1 MRQAFPGWVRYATL
15 ISAIVVVQ
23 LIQSACKHKLASE
36 QLTPAQPQLAAD
48 LREVTKTYLVAHV
61 GMASF
66 GGKSFCAFKVLDI
79 EQKPGALTE
88 YVYTVCMEYYL
99 KNGNLVQ
106 GTGLGLPVALV
117 LRREGPGY
125 VVVSHESAG
134 DAGYVREVERIFPK
148 KTHEEILG
156 AGATYTS
163 WKVEVENEAK
173 KYFGK

>member
-1 MRQAFPGWVRYATL
+1 MQQAFPRWVRYATL
-15 ISAIVVVQ
+15 VSAMVVLQ
-23 LIQSACKHKLASE
+23 LVQSACKYKLASE
-36 QLTPAQPQLAAD
+36 QLTPAQQQLAAD
-48 LREVTKTYLVAHV
+48 LTDVTKTYLVAHV

-66 GGKSFCAFKVLDI
+66 GGKAFCAYKVLNI
-79 EQKPGALTE
+79 EQRNEELTE

-99 KNGNLVQ
+99 KSGTLEQ

-125 VVVSHESAG
+125 VVVSHQSAG
-134 DAGYVREVERIFPK
+134 DGGYVRAVERIFPK

-156 AGATYTS
+156 AGSTYTS
-163 WKVEVENEAK
+163 WKVEVEDEAK